1 MAQTGQF
8 RGLNAPFRRF
18 SREFPRTE
26 TTMNRSREYMNRL
39 ITGQQPGRSA
49 RALSPIAISGSGL
62 LLALRLIRP

>member
-26 TTMNRSREYMNRL
+26 TTMNRSREHMNRL
-39 ITGQQPGRSA
+39 ITGQQPGRPA
-49 RALSPIAISGSGL
+49 RALSAISDLGL